1 VNPLRVIA
9 LAWFC
14 AAAFVVAHPISM
26 SNTVAN
32 CREDEV
38 LVELRVMLE
47 DLVLF
52 HGLKANRETLFSA
65 ADLRA
70 AAKKHDAFLLN
81 HFTVRDG
88 QGRTLKGVVD
98 RRDDE
103 AIPDAGVPQVELMKL
118 TAVYLLKFTPIENK
132 PAFLTFT
139 QTFGGEKSVVPS
151 IMEFMALQTGVWIEK
166 PVQLQP
172 GQPHTVALDWENPPD
187 QAPQNWRELRK
198 KRAEEFQK
206 RLGITSY
213 GGLYSY
219 IYLTD
224 REVRHE
230 ILVPLLTFEKWL
242 PLTRANPE
250 FLEVGEQEAARKKIT
265 EWFRGR
271 NPVEI
276 DGVPVQPVLQRLQ
289 FFGLDIRDFAQDA
302 EPRRVSAYQ
311 ARLGIIL
318 AYPAKAP
325 PNRVRLTW
333 DSFHDAAPFLR
344 SVVYDHEKDPTEEF
358 FVRDQPRWDWA
369 REGDPPAT
377 HDFKTSLVT
386 APEKAISK
394 KSLNFLIAAPL
405 LALALYAGLLRNHP
419 MRRIGSTIA
428 GGACLLAG
436 ICFWHSPVDV
446 APPNAKAVTTHTT
459 TLLQNIY
466 RAFDYNEES
475 DVYDALEHSV
485 TGDLLEELFL
495 KIQSGL
501 RMQEQGGAVAHV
513 KRVRIMQI
521 ASGKNAKDERVPVDC
536 TWRVTGTVEHWG
548 HIHTRENEYTARIH
562 LSTTP
567 EDRGRIVTFEVTDE
581 KRVRFETGV
590 RQFEE

>member
-1 VNPLRVIA
+1 
-9 LAWFC
+9 
-14 AAAFVVAHPISM
+14 M
-26 SNTVAN
+26 
-32 CREDEV
+32 
-38 LVELRVMLE
+38 RVMLE

-52 HGLKANRETLFSA
+52 HGLKANSDTIFSA
-65 ADLRA
+65 ADLLV
-70 AAKKHDAFLLN
+70 AAKKHDAFLLK
-81 HFTVRDG
+81 HFTVRDAR
-88 QGRTLKGVVD
+88 GRLLKGVVD
-98 RRDDE
+98 RRDDTV
-103 AIPDAGVPQVELMKL
+103 ISDDGVPSEKLMKL
-118 TAVYLLKFTPIENK
+118 TVVYLLKFTPVENK

-139 QTFGGEKSVVPS
+139 QKFGGEKSVVPS

-213 GGLYSY
+213 SGLYSY

-230 ILVPLLTFEKWL
+230 ILMPLLTFEKWL
-242 PLTRANPE
+242 PLARANPA
-250 FLEVGEQEAARKKIT
+250 FLEVAEQEAARQKIA
-265 EWFRGR
+265 EWFRSR

-276 DGVPVQPVLQRLQ
+276 DGVSVKPILQRLQ
-289 FFGLDIRDFAQDA
+289 FFGLDIRDFAENA

-333 DSFHDAAPFLR
+333 DSFHEAAPFLR

-358 FVRDQPRWDWA
+358 FVRDQPRWEWN
-369 REGDPPAT
+369 REGNPPAA
-377 HDFKTSLVT
+377 HDFKLPNLVVTSKRSSIYLM
-386 APEKAISK
+386 
-394 KSLNFLIAAPL
+394 AALL
-405 LALALYAGLLRNHP
+405 LALAVYIGISRASTLAFGAALVVGAGVLAVVSISNTP
-419 MRRIGSTIA
+419 TTIPTSKS
-428 GGACLLAG
+428 G
-436 ICFWHSPVDV
+436 I
-446 APPNAKAVTTHTT
+446 VTKHAA

-466 RAFDYNEES
+466 RAFDYNEKS

-485 TGDLLEELFL
+485 MGDLLEELFL

-513 KRVRIMQI
+513 KRVRIMRI
-521 ASGKNAKDERVPVDC
+521 ASGKYTKDERVPVDC
-536 TWRVTGTVEHWG
+536 TWRVIGTVEHWG
-548 HIHTRENEYTARIH
+548 HIHTRENEYTARIL

-567 EDRGRIVTFEVTDE
+567 EDRGRIVAFEVTDE
-581 KRVRFETGV
+581 KRVRFETGI
-590 RQFEE
+590 RQFEGQ

>member
-1 VNPLRVIA
+1 
-9 LAWFC
+9 
-14 AAAFVVAHPISM
+14 M
-26 SNTVAN
+26 SNTLAD

-38 LVELRVMLE
+38 RVTLRVMLE

-52 HGLKANRETLFSA
+52 HGLKANSETIFSA

-70 AAKKHDAFLLN
+70 AAKKHDAFLLK

-88 QGRTLKGVVD
+88 QGRTLEGEVLS
-98 RRDDE
+98 RDD
-103 AIPDAGVPQVELMKL
+103 AVIPDDGVRLEDLMKRI
-118 TAVYLLKFTPIENK
+118 AVYELKFMPAENK

-139 QTFGGEKSVVPS
+139 QNFGGEKSVVPS
-151 IMEFMALQTGVWIEK
+151 IMEFIALQTGVWIEK

-213 GGLYSY
+213 SGLYSY

-242 PLTRANPE
+242 PLDRANSE
-250 FLEVGEQEAARKKIT
+250 FLEVAEQDAAHQKII

-289 FFGLDIRDFAQDA
+289 FFGLDILDFAQNA
-302 EPRRVSAYQ
+302 KPRRVSAYQ

-318 AYPAKAP
+318 VYPAKAP

-333 DSFHDAAPFLR
+333 DSFHEAAPFLR
-344 SVVYDHEKDPTEEF
+344 SVVYDHAKDPTEEY
-358 FVRDQPRWDWA
+358 FVRDEPRWEWA
-369 REGDPPAT
+369 REGNPPTA

-386 APEKAISK
+386 SPEKSLSQ
-394 KSLNFLIAAPL
+394 KSLAFFIAAPL
-405 LALALYAGLLRNHP
+405 LTLALYAGLLRNHP
-419 MRRIGSTIA
+419 MRRLGSTIA
-428 GGACLLAG
+428 GGACMLAG
-436 ICFWHSPVDV
+436 VCFWHSPV
-446 APPNAKAVTTHTT
+446 AGTPPKAKAVTAHAA

-466 RAFDYNEES
+466 RAYDYRDKS
-475 DVYDALEHSV
+475 DVYDALAYSV

-495 KIQSGL
+495 KIKSGL
-501 RMQEQGGAVAHV
+501 QMQEQGGAVARV
-513 KRVRIMQI
+513 KRVRITRI
-521 ASGKNAKDERVPVDC
+521 ALAAPATGARLPVDC

-548 HIHTRENEYTARIH
+548 HIHTRENEYSARIH
-562 LSTTP
+562 ISTTP
-567 EDRGRIVTFEVTDE
+567 EDRGRIVGFEVTGE

-590 RQFEE
+590 RQFEDQ

>member
-1 VNPLRVIA
+1 M
-9 LAWFC
+9 AWFC
-14 AAAFVVAHPISM
+14 VATSVVAHPISM
-26 SNTVAN
+26 SNTLAD

-38 LVELRVMLE
+38 RVTLRVMLE

-52 HGLKANRETLFSA
+52 HGLKANSETIFSA
-65 ADLRA
+65 ADLRT
-70 AAKKHDAFLLN
+70 AAKKHEAFLLK
-81 HFTVRDG
+81 HFSVRDG
-88 QGRTLKGVVD
+88 QGQSLKGAVVS
-98 RRDDE
+98 RDDSV
-103 AIPDAGVPQVELMKL
+103 IPDDGVRLEDLMKL
-118 TAVYLLKFTPIENK
+118 IAVYELKYTPAKPK

-139 QTFGGEKSVVPS
+139 QTFGGEKTVVPS
-151 IMEFMALQTGVWIEK
+151 IMEFMPLQTGVWIEK

-213 GGLYSY
+213 SGLYSY

-250 FLEVGEQEAARKKIT
+250 FLEVAEQDAARQKIA

-289 FFGLDIRDFAQDA
+289 FFGLDIRDFAQNA

-318 AYPAKAP
+318 VYPAKAP
-325 PNRVRLTW
+325 PNRVRMTW
-333 DSFHDAAPFLR
+333 DSFHEAAPFLR
-344 SVVYDHEKDPTEEF
+344 SVVYDHEKDPTEEY
-358 FVRDQPRWDWA
+358 FVRDQPRWEWT
-369 REGDPPAT
+369 REGNPPAA
-377 HDFKTSLVT
+377 HDFKLSTLIFNSKRTSIL
-386 APEKAISK
+386 
-394 KSLNFLIAAPL
+394 FIAAPL
-405 LALALYAGLLRNHP
+405 LALVVYAGMSRAPTPH
-419 MRRIGSTIA
+419 RIGCALVTGVCAAAVVSI
-428 GGACLLAG
+428 LN
-436 ICFWHSPVDV
+436 
-446 APPNAKAVTTHTT
+446 APTAMPTPKAKFITKHAA

-485 TGDLLEELFL
+485 TGELLEELFL

-521 ASGKNAKDERVPVDC
+521 SPGENAEDGRLSVDC
-536 TWRVTGTVEHWG
+536 TWRVIGTVEHWG
-548 HIHTRENEYTARIH
+548 HIHTRENEYSARIH

-567 EDRGRIVTFEVTDE
+567 EDRGRIVGFEVTDE

-590 RQFEE
+590 RQFEDQ

>member
-1 VNPLRVIA
+1 
-9 LAWFC
+9 
-14 AAAFVVAHPISM
+14 
-26 SNTVAN
+26 
-32 CREDEV
+32 
-38 LVELRVMLE
+38 
-47 DLVLF
+47 
-52 HGLKANRETLFSA
+52 
-65 ADLRA
+65 
-70 AAKKHDAFLLN
+70 
-81 HFTVRDG
+81 
-88 QGRTLKGVVD
+88 
-98 RRDDE
+98 
-103 AIPDAGVPQVELMKL
+103 
-118 TAVYLLKFTPIENK
+118 
-132 PAFLTFT
+132 
-139 QTFGGEKSVVPS
+139 
-151 IMEFMALQTGVWIEK
+151 MEFMPLQTGVWIEK

-213 GGLYSY
+213 SGLYSY

-242 PLTRANPE
+242 PLPRANPE
-250 FLEVGEQEAARKKIT
+250 FIEVAEQDAARQKIT

-276 DGVPVQPVLQRLQ
+276 DGVPVQPILQRLQ
-289 FFGLDIRDFAQDA
+289 FFGLDIRDFAQNA

-318 AYPAKAP
+318 VYPAKAP

-333 DSFHDAAPFLR
+333 DSFQEAAPFLR
-344 SVVYDHEKDPTEEF
+344 SVVYDHEKNPTEEY
-358 FVRDQPRWDWA
+358 FVRDQPRWEWT
-369 REGDPPAT
+369 REGNPPAT
-377 HDFKTSLVT
+377 HNFKTTLVT
-386 APEKAISK
+386 APEKSISE
-394 KSLNFLIAAPL
+394 KSMRFLIAAPL

-428 GGACLLAG
+428 GGACVLVG
-436 ICFWHSPVDV
+436 ICFWHTP
-446 APPNAKAVTTHTT
+446 AAATPPNAKAVTTHAA

-466 RAFDYNEES
+466 RAYDYRDKGE
-475 DVYDALEHSV
+475 VYDALAHSV

-501 RMQEQGGAVAHV
+501 RMQEQGGAVARV
-513 KRVRIMQI
+513 KRVRITHIEM
-521 ASGKNAKDERVPVDC
+521 AAPGPGARLPVDC
-536 TWRVTGTVEHWG
+536 TWRVKGTVEHWG

-567 EDRGRIVTFEVTDE
+567 KDRGRIVAFEVTGE
-581 KRVRFETGV
+581 KRGHFETVV